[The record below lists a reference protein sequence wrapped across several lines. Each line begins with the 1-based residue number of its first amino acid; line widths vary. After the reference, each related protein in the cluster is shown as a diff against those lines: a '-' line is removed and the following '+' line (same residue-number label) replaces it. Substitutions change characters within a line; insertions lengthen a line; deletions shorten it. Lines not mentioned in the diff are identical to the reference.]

1 MNLTDKIN
9 IMVAKQ
15 NNAEILA
22 KQQDGTWVTVEDP
35 EFNWSTTDYRVKPDY
50 QLLFDKFKAAL
61 NIQELYE
68 AVHAEERGKDLPPL
82 NNALASKLREAKNN
96 VSRRLANAI
105 SESNIQL
112 NDDEIEKLDCYKN
125 YKETLYNHY
134 MEIINRTPGVDL
146 IEDYF
151 NLHYKAE
158 YEAKLQKYKQELNNL
173 INNTRKGAIIP
184 SVVVEAKAAIDEQIN
199 LATVGTNLEP
209 TTTTKEALQEK
220 VLALFA
226 KAVTKFLENEKLKAV
241 VCKENGLGIT
251 ITRTDNANPTIQIY
265 YLSYNK
271 VEGNNEVPAVDWT
284 LDNKKIVTIS
294 NITTQ
299 QLQDLQDNITRLEK
313 KHDDTLGAVK
323 QSLENNQV
331 DNLQNIEINKLKEEI
346 TKLNSKI
353 AELENNQFKKGSI
366 NTTQLDSTIASG
378 YYSVAVTGGSYSGA
392 LLVFNMGGSAGV
404 IQFYKNGYSKEVP
417 WKVRNAIDCDINR
430 WTPWSILVDDSMFKL
445 EGTTLDIDIPNP

>member
-9 IMVAKQ
+9 IMAAKQ

-22 KQQDGTWVTVEDP
+22 KQQDGTWITVEDP
-35 EFNWSTTDYRVKPDY
+35 EFNWSTTEYKVKPDY

-68 AVHAEERGKDLPPL
+68 AVHAEERGRKLPSL
-82 NNALASKLREAKNN
+82 NTALVEKLNKAKTN
-96 VSRRLANAI
+96 VSNKLANAI

-125 YKETLYNHY
+125 YRDILYNY
-134 MEIINRTPGVDL
+134 YLGLANGSVDN
-146 IEDYF
+146 F
-151 NLHYKAE
+151 NARYKAE
-158 YEAKLQKYKQELNNL
+158 FETKLQKYKQTLNDL
-173 INNTRKGAIIP
+173 INNKRKGAIIP
-184 SVVVEAKAAIDEQIN
+184 SVVVEAKTAIDEQIN

-284 LDNKKIVTIS
+284 LDNNKVVTIS

-299 QLQDLQDNITRLEK
+299 QLQDLQANITKLEK

-331 DNLQNIEINKLKEEI
+331 DNLQNTEINKLKEEI

-353 AELENNQFKKGSI
+353 TELENNQFKRGKINVSQL
-366 NTTQLDSTIASG
+366 NTTVKSG
-378 YYSVAVTGGSYSGA
+378 YYTVSAADNSYSGG
-392 LLVFNMGGSAGV
+392 LLVFNMGGSTGV
-404 IQFYKNGYSKEVP
+404 VQFYKDGYDKSAP
-417 WKVRNAIDCDINR
+417 WKVRNAVDSDLSR

-445 EGTTLDIDIPNP
+445 EGTTLDIDIPTP

>member
-68 AVHAEERGKDLPPL
+68 AVHAEERGKKLPSL
-82 NNALASKLREAKNN
+82 NTVLVEKLNKAKNN
-96 VSRRLANAI
+96 VSNKLANAI
-105 SESNIQL
+105 SENSIQL

-125 YKETLYNHY
+125 YRDILYNY
-134 MEIINRTPGVDL
+134 YLGLASGSVDN
-146 IEDYF
+146 F
-151 NLHYKAE
+151 NARYKAE
-158 YEAKLQKYKQELNNL
+158 FETKLQQYKQAINDI
-173 INNTRKGAIIP
+173 INNKRKGVIIP

-241 VCKENGLGIT
+241 VCKESGLGIT

-271 VEGNNEVPAVDWT
+271 IEGNNEVPAVDWT
-284 LDNKKIVTIS
+284 LDNNKIVTIS

-299 QLQDLQDNITRLEK
+299 QLQDLQANITKLEK

-346 TKLNSKI
+346 TKLNAKI
-353 AELENNQFKKGSI
+353 LELEKNQFKGHEI
-366 NTTQLDSTIASG
+366 NSAQLDSTIASG
-378 YYSVAVTGGSYSGA
+378 YYSVKTGIGYSGA
-392 LLVFNMGGSAGV
+392 LLVFNMGGSAGAV
-404 IQFYKNGYSKEVP
+404 QFYKDGFEKQIP
-417 WKVRNAIDCDINR
+417 WKVRNAIDSDTNR

-445 EGTTLDIDIPNP
+445 E

>member
-1 MNLTDKIN
+1 MNLKDKIN
-9 IMVAKQ
+9 IMAAKQ

-22 KQQDGTWVTVEDP
+22 KQQDGTWVTVKDP

-50 QLLFDKFKAAL
+50 QLLFDKFKTAL

-68 AVHAEERGKDLPPL
+68 AVHAEERGRDLPPL
-82 NNALASKLREAKNN
+82 NTALVRKLNEAKNN
-96 VSRRLANAI
+96 VSSRLANAI

-112 NDDEIEKLDCYKN
+112 NDDEIEKLDCYKD
-125 YKETLYNHY
+125 YKNALYNY
-134 MEIINRTPGVDL
+134 YVEIIKKVQGVDL

-151 NLHYKAE
+151 NQHYKAE
-158 YEAKLQKYKQELNNL
+158 YEAKLQKYKQELNDL
-173 INNTRKGAIIP
+173 INNKRKGQIIP

-209 TTTTKEALQEK
+209 TTTTREVLQEK

-271 VEGNNEVPAVDWT
+271 VEGDNEIPAVDWA
-284 LDNKKIVTIS
+284 LDNNKVVTVS

-299 QLQDLQDNITRLEK
+299 QLQDLQANITKLEK

-331 DNLQNIEINKLKEEI
+331 DNLQNTEINKLKEEI

-353 AELENNQFKKGSI
+353 TELENNQFKRGSI
-366 NTTQLDSTIASG
+366 EATQLDDTVKSG
-378 YYSVAVTGGSYSGA
+378 YYSVMGEGVRVGA
-392 LLVFNMGGSAGV
+392 LLVFDIGNLMGT
-404 IQFYKNGYSKEVP
+404 IQFYKDHYSASSP
-417 WKVRNAIDCDINR
+417 WKVRNSNNNNN
-430 WTPWSILVDDSMFKL
+430 WSPWSILVDSTMFKL
-445 EGTTLDIDIPNP
+445 EGTTLDIDIPTP

>member
-9 IMVAKQ
+9 IIAAKQ

-50 QLLFDKFKAAL
+50 QLLFDKFKTAL

-68 AVHAEERGKDLPPL
+68 AVHAEERGKNLPPL
-82 NNALASKLREAKNN
+82 NTALVQKLNEAKNN
-96 VSRRLANAI
+96 VSNKLANAI

-125 YKETLYNHY
+125 YRDILYNY
-134 MEIINRTPGVDL
+134 YLGLASGSVDN
-146 IEDYF
+146 F
-151 NLHYKAE
+151 NARYKVE
-158 YEAKLQKYKQELNNL
+158 FETKLQQYKQELNDI
-173 INNTRKGAIIP
+173 INNKRKGAIIP

-226 KAVTKFLENEKLKAV
+226 KAVTKFLENEKLKSV

-284 LDNKKIVTIS
+284 LDNNKVVTVS
-294 NITTQ
+294 NITVQ
-299 QLQDLQDNITRLEK
+299 QLQDLQANITKLEK
-313 KHDDTLGAVK
+313 KHDYTLGAVK

-331 DNLQNIEINKLKEEI
+331 DNLQNTEINKLKEEI

-353 AELENNQFKKGSI
+353 AELENNQFKKGGI
-366 NTTQLDSTIASG
+366 NTTQLDDTVQSG
-378 YYSVAVTGGSYSGA
+378 YYSVGANGGSYSGA
-392 LLVFNMGGSAGV
+392 LLVFNIGGSAGTV
-404 IQFYKNGYSKEVP
+404 QFYKDGYSKEKP
-417 WKVRNAIDCDINR
+417 WKVRNKIDNNT

>member
-1 MNLTDKIN
+1 MNLKDKIN
-9 IMVAKQ
+9 IMAAKQ

-22 KQQDGTWVTVEDP
+22 KQQDGTWITIEDP
-35 EFNWSTTDYRVKPDY
+35 EFNWSTTEYKVKPDY
-50 QLLFDKFKAAL
+50 QLLFDKFKTVL

-68 AVHAEERGKDLPPL
+68 AVHAEERGMKLPSL
-82 NNALASKLREAKNN
+82 NTALVEKLNEAKNN
-96 VSRRLANAI
+96 VSNKLANAI

-125 YKETLYNHY
+125 YRDIIYNYYLGLTSGSVDNFNAQYKVEFET
-134 MEIINRTPGVDL
+134 
-146 IEDYF
+146 
-151 NLHYKAE
+151 
-158 YEAKLQKYKQELNNL
+158 KLQQYKQTLNDL
-173 INNTRKGAIIP
+173 INNKRKGQIIP
-184 SVVVEAKAAIDEQIN
+184 SVVIEAKAAIDEQIN

-226 KAVTKFLENEKLKAV
+226 KAVAKFLENEKLKAV

-284 LDNKKIVTIS
+284 LDNNKVVTVS

-299 QLQDLQDNITRLEK
+299 QLQDLQANITKLEK
-313 KHDDTLGAVK
+313 KHDDTLVAVK

-353 AELENNQFKKGSI
+353 AELENNQFKKGGI
-366 NTTQLDSTIASG
+366 NTTQLDDTVQSG
-378 YYSVAVTGGSYSGA
+378 YYSVVANNGSYSGA
-392 LLVFNMGGSAGV
+392 LLVFNMGGSAGTV
-404 IQFYKNGYSKEVP
+404 QFYKDGYSEGNP
-417 WKVRNAIDCDINR
+417 WKVRNKIDNII
-430 WTPWSILVDDSMFKL
+430 WTPWSILVDNNMFKL
-445 EGTTLDIDIPNP
+445 EGTTLDIDIPTP

>member
-9 IMVAKQ
+9 IMAAKQ

-22 KQQDGTWVTVEDP
+22 KQQDGTWVTIEDP
-35 EFNWSTTDYRVKPDY
+35 EFNWTTTEYKVKPDY
-50 QLLFDKFKAAL
+50 QLLFDKFKTAL

-68 AVHAEERGKDLPPL
+68 AVHAEERGRDLPPL
-82 NNALASKLREAKNN
+82 NSALASKLREVRNN
-96 VSRRLANAI
+96 VSNKLANAI

-125 YKETLYNHY
+125 YRDILYNY
-134 MEIINRTPGVDL
+134 YLGLANGSVDN
-146 IEDYF
+146 F
-151 NLHYKAE
+151 NVRYKAE
-158 YEAKLQKYKQELNNL
+158 YETKLQQYKQALNDL
-173 INNTRKGAIIP
+173 INNKRKGQIIP

-284 LDNKKIVTIS
+284 LDNNKVVTIS

-299 QLQDLQDNITRLEK
+299 QLQDLQANITKLEK

-331 DNLQNIEINKLKEEI
+331 DNLQNTEINKLKEETSRFKEEI

-353 AELENNQFKKGSI
+353 AELENNQFKKGGI
-366 NTTQLDSTIASG
+366 NTAQLDDTVQSG
-378 YYSVAVTGGSYSGA
+378 YYSVGAIDGSYSGA
-392 LLVFNMGGSAGV
+392 LLVFNIGGSTGIV
-404 IQFYKNGYSKEVP
+404 QFYKDGYDKRAP
-417 WKVRNAIDCDINR
+417 WKVRNKIDSNT

-445 EGTTLDIDIPNP
+445 EGTTLDIDIPTP

>member
-9 IMVAKQ
+9 IMAAKQ

-35 EFNWSTTDYRVKPDY
+35 EFNWSTTEYKVKPDY

-68 AVHAEERGKDLPPL
+68 AVHAEERGKNLPPL
-82 NNALASKLREAKNN
+82 NNALASKLREVKNN

-112 NDDEIEKLDCYKN
+112 NDDELEKLDCYKN
-125 YKETLYNHY
+125 YRDIFYNYYLGLAGGSVDNFNARYKVEFET
-134 MEIINRTPGVDL
+134 
-146 IEDYF
+146 
-151 NLHYKAE
+151 
-158 YEAKLQKYKQELNNL
+158 KLQQYKQALNDL
-173 INNTRKGAIIP
+173 INNKRKGQIIP

-271 VEGNNEVPAVDWT
+271 IEGNTEVPAVDWT
-284 LDNKKIVTIS
+284 LDNNKIVTIS

-299 QLQDLQDNITRLEK
+299 QLQDLQTNITKLEK
-313 KHDDTLGAVK
+313 KHDNTLGAVK

-346 TKLNSKI
+346 IKLNSKI
-353 AELENNQFKKGSI
+353 AELENNQFKKGGI
-366 NTTQLDSTIASG
+366 NTTQLDDTVQSG
-378 YYSVAVTGGSYSGA
+378 YYSVITRDSSYSGA
-392 LLVFNMGGSAGV
+392 LLVFNMGGSAGTV
-404 IQFYKNGYSKEVP
+404 QFYKDGYSKEKP
-417 WKVRNAIDCDINR
+417 WKVRNKIDNNT

>member
-9 IMVAKQ
+9 IMAAKQ

-35 EFNWSTTDYRVKPDY
+35 EFNWSTTDYRVKPNY
-50 QLLFDKFKAAL
+50 QLLFDKFKTAL

-82 NNALASKLREAKNN
+82 NTALVQKLNEAKTNISN
-96 VSRRLANAI
+96 KLANAI

-125 YKETLYNHY
+125 YRDILYNY
-134 MEIINRTPGVDL
+134 YLGLANGSVDN
-146 IEDYF
+146 F
-151 NLHYKAE
+151 NERYKAE
-158 YEAKLQKYKQELNNL
+158 FEAKLQQYKQTLNDL
-173 INNTRKGAIIP
+173 INNKRKGAIIP

-271 VEGNNEVPAVDWT
+271 VEGNSEVPAVDWT
-284 LDNKKIVTIS
+284 LDNNKVVTIS

-299 QLQDLQDNITRLEK
+299 QLQDLQANITKLEK
-313 KHDDTLGAVK
+313 KHDDTLVAVK

-331 DNLQNIEINKLKEEI
+331 DNLQNTEINKLKKEI
-346 TKLNSKI
+346 TKLNAKVV
-353 AELENNQFKKGSI
+353 ELENNQFKKGGI
-366 NTTQLDSTIASG
+366 NTTQLDDTVQSG
-378 YYSVAVTGGSYSGA
+378 YYSVVANGSSYSGA
-392 LLVFNMGGSAGV
+392 LLVFNMGGSAGTV
-404 IQFYKNGYSKEVP
+404 QFYKDGYSKENP
-417 WKVRNAIDCDINR
+417 WKVRNKIDNNI

>member
-1 MNLTDKIN
+1 MN
-9 IMVAKQ
+9 
-15 NNAEILA
+15 
-22 KQQDGTWVTVEDP
+22 
-35 EFNWSTTDYRVKPDY
+35 
-50 QLLFDKFKAAL
+50 
-61 NIQELYE
+61 
-68 AVHAEERGKDLPPL
+68 
-82 NNALASKLREAKNN
+82 EAKNN
-96 VSRRLANAI
+96 VSNKLANAI

-125 YKETLYNHY
+125 YKNAIYNYYLGLAQGNIDNFNARYKTEFET
-134 MEIINRTPGVDL
+134 
-146 IEDYF
+146 
-151 NLHYKAE
+151 
-158 YEAKLQKYKQELNNL
+158 KLQQYKQALNDL
-173 INNTRKGAIIP
+173 INNKQKGAIIP

-226 KAVTKFLENEKLKAV
+226 KAVAKFLENEKLKAV

-299 QLQDLQDNITRLEK
+299 QLQDLQTNITKLEK

-323 QSLENNQV
+323 QSLEDNQV
-331 DNLQNIEINKLKEEI
+331 DNLQNTEISKLKEEI
-346 TKLNSKI
+346 AKLNTKVVELEKTNLRE
-353 AELENNQFKKGSI
+353 AEL
-366 NTTQLDSTIASG
+366 T
-378 YYSVAVTGGSYSGA
+378 
-392 LLVFNMGGSAGV
+392 LVN
-404 IQFYKNGYSKEVP
+404 
-417 WKVRNAIDCDINR
+417 
-430 WTPWSILVDDSMFKL
+430 
-445 EGTTLDIDIPNP
+445 

>member
-9 IMVAKQ
+9 IIAAKQ

-50 QLLFDKFKAAL
+50 QLLFDKFKTAL

-68 AVHAEERGKDLPPL
+68 AVHAEERGKNLPPL
-82 NNALASKLREAKNN
+82 NTALVQKLNEAKNN
-96 VSRRLANAI
+96 VSNKLANAI

-125 YKETLYNHY
+125 YRDILYNY
-134 MEIINRTPGVDL
+134 YLGLASGSVDN
-146 IEDYF
+146 F
-151 NLHYKAE
+151 NARYKVE
-158 YEAKLQKYKQELNNL
+158 FETKLQQYKQELNDI
-173 INNTRKGAIIP
+173 INNKRKGAIIP

-226 KAVTKFLENEKLKAV
+226 KAVTKFLENEKLKSV

-284 LDNKKIVTIS
+284 LDNNKVVTVS
-294 NITTQ
+294 NITVQ
-299 QLQDLQDNITRLEK
+299 QLQDLQANITKLEK
-313 KHDDTLGAVK
+313 KHDYTLGAVK

-331 DNLQNIEINKLKEEI
+331 DNLQNTEINKLKEEI

-353 AELENNQFKKGSI
+353 AELENNQFKKGGI
-366 NTTQLDSTIASG
+366 NTTQLDDTVQSG
-378 YYSVAVTGGSYSGA
+378 YYSVGANGGSYSGA
-392 LLVFNMGGSAGV
+392 LLVFNIGGYAGTV
-404 IQFYKNGYSKEVP
+404 QFYKDGYSKEKP
-417 WKVRNAIDCDINR
+417 WKVRNKIDNNT

>member
-9 IMVAKQ
+9 IMAAKQ

-50 QLLFDKFKAAL
+50 QLLFDKFKTTL

-82 NNALASKLREAKNN
+82 NTALVQKLNEAKNN
-96 VSRRLANAI
+96 VSNRLANAI

-125 YKETLYNHY
+125 YRDILYNY
-134 MEIINRTPGVDL
+134 YLGLASGSVDN
-146 IEDYF
+146 F
-151 NLHYKAE
+151 NAWYKVE
-158 YEAKLQKYKQELNNL
+158 FETKLQQYKQTLNDL
-173 INNTRKGAIIP
+173 INNKRKGQIIP
-184 SVVVEAKAAIDEQIN
+184 SVVIEAKAAIDEQIN

-241 VCKENGLGIT
+241 VCKESGLGIT

-284 LDNKKIVTIS
+284 LDNNKVVTIS

-299 QLQDLQDNITRLEK
+299 QLQDLQTNITKLEK

-331 DNLQNIEINKLKEEI
+331 DNLQNTEINKLKEEI
-346 TKLNSKI
+346 AKLNTKVV
-353 AELENNQFKKGSI
+353 ELEKNQFKRGGI
-366 NTTQLDSTIASG
+366 NSTQLDDTIESG
-378 YYSVAVTGGSYSGA
+378 YYSVGENGYSGG
-392 LLVFNMGGSAGV
+392 LIVFNLAGASIGPV
-404 IQFYKNGYSKEVP
+404 QFFKDGYSKEEP
-417 WKVRNAIDCDINR
+417 WKVRNKIDNSR

-445 EGTTLDIDIPNP
+445 EGTTLDIDIPTP

>member
-1 MNLTDKIN
+1 MNLKDKIS
-9 IMVAKQ
+9 IMAAKQ

-35 EFNWSTTDYRVKPDY
+35 EFNWSTTEYKVKPDY
-50 QLLFDKFKAAL
+50 QLLFDKFKTAL

-68 AVHAEERGKDLPPL
+68 AVHAEERGKNLPPL
-82 NNALASKLREAKNN
+82 NTALVQKLNKVKNN
-96 VSRRLANAI
+96 ISRKLVNAI
-105 SESNIQL
+105 SESNMQL
-112 NDDEIEKLDCYKN
+112 NEGEIEDLDFYKS
-125 YKETLYNHY
+125 YKKALYSHY
-134 MEIINRTPGVDL
+134 LNLAGGS
-146 IEDYF
+146 EDNF
-151 NLHYKAE
+151 NAQYKAE
-158 YEAKLQKYKQELNNL
+158 YEAKLQQYKQSINDL
-173 INNTRKGAIIP
+173 INNKRKGQIIP
-184 SVVVEAKAAIDEQIN
+184 SVVIEAEAAIDEQIN
-199 LATVGTNLEP
+199 LATIGTNLEP
-209 TTTTKEALQEK
+209 TTTTKEVLQEK

-284 LDNKKIVTIS
+284 LDNNKVVTIS

-299 QLQDLQDNITRLEK
+299 QLQDLQANITKLEK
-313 KHDDTLGAVK
+313 KHDDTLAAVK

-331 DNLQNIEINKLKEEI
+331 DNLQNTEINKLKEEI

-353 AELENNQFKKGSI
+353 AELENSQFKLGGIEKS
-366 NTTQLDSTIASG
+366 QLDSTVKSG
-378 YYSVAVTGGSYSGA
+378 WYSVGADGYSGI
-392 LLVFNMGGSAGV
+392 LIVFKTGGSAGIV
-404 IQFYKNGYSKEVP
+404 QFYKDGYDKSIP
-417 WKVRNAIDCDINR
+417 WKVRNAVDSDLSK

>member
-9 IMVAKQ
+9 IMAAKQ

-22 KQQDGTWVTVEDP
+22 KQQDGTWVTVQDP
-35 EFNWSTTDYRVKPDY
+35 EFNWSTTEYKVKPDY
-50 QLLFDKFKAAL
+50 QLLFDKFKTTL

-68 AVHAEERGKDLPPL
+68 AVHAEERGKKLPSL
-82 NNALASKLREAKNN
+82 NTALVEKLNEAKNN
-96 VSRRLANAI
+96 VSNKLANAI

-112 NDDEIEKLDCYKN
+112 NDDEIKNLNCYKN
-125 YKETLYNHY
+125 YKAALKSYYIVLVGGSE
-134 MEIINRTPGVDL
+134 E
-146 IEDYF
+146 EF
-151 NLHYKAE
+151 NKQYKVE
-158 YEAKLQKYKQELNNL
+158 YEAKLQQYKQALNDL
-173 INNTRKGAIIP
+173 INNKRKGAIIP

-271 VEGNNEVPAVDWT
+271 IEGNNEVPAVDWT
-284 LDNKKIVTIS
+284 LENNKVVTIS

-299 QLQDLQDNITRLEK
+299 QLQDLQANITKLEK

-346 TKLNSKI
+346 TKLNTKVV
-353 AELENNQFKKGSI
+353 ELEKNQFKRGGI
-366 NTTQLDSTIASG
+366 NSSQLDNIIESG
-378 YYSVAVTGGSYSGA
+378 YYSVGANGYSGG
-392 LLVFNMGGSAGV
+392 LLVFNLTGASIGPV
-404 IQFYKNGYSKEVP
+404 QFYKDGYSKEKP
-417 WKVRNAIDCDINR
+417 WKVRNKIDNNR

>member
-9 IMVAKQ
+9 IMAAKQ

-50 QLLFDKFKAAL
+50 QLLFDKFKTAL

-68 AVHAEERGKDLPPL
+68 AVHAEERGKNLPPL
-82 NNALASKLREAKNN
+82 NTALVQKLNEAKNN
-96 VSRRLANAI
+96 VSNKLANAI

-112 NDDEIEKLDCYKN
+112 NDDEIKKLDCYEN
-125 YKETLYNHY
+125 YRDILENYYIELAGGSVTRFNQEYKE
-134 MEIINRTPGVDL
+134 E
-146 IEDYF
+146 
-151 NLHYKAE
+151 YK
-158 YEAKLQKYKQELNNL
+158 AKLQQYKQALNDL
-173 INNTRKGAIIP
+173 INNKRKGQIIP

-271 VEGNNEVPAVDWT
+271 IEGNNEVPAVDWT
-284 LDNKKIVTIS
+284 LDNNKVVTVS

-299 QLQDLQDNITRLEK
+299 QLQDLQANITKLEK
-313 KHDDTLGAVK
+313 KYDDTLVAVK

-331 DNLQNIEINKLKEEI
+331 DNLQNTEINKLKEEI

-353 AELENNQFKKGSI
+353 AELENNQFKSGNI
-366 NTTQLDSTIASG
+366 NKSQLDSTIKSG
-378 YYSVAVTGGSYSGA
+378 YYTVKVADNSYSGG
-392 LLVFNMGGSAGV
+392 LLVFNIGGSIGV
-404 IQFYKNGYSKEVP
+404 VQFYKDGYDKRMP
-417 WKVRNAIDCDINR
+417 WKVRNATDSDLSR

>member
-9 IMVAKQ
+9 IMAAKQ

-22 KQQDGTWVTVEDP
+22 KQQDGTWITVDDP

-50 QLLFDKFKAAL
+50 QLLFDKFKTAL

-68 AVHAEERGKDLPPL
+68 AVHAEERGKNLPPL
-82 NNALASKLREAKNN
+82 NTALVQKLNEVKTN
-96 VSRRLANAI
+96 VSNRLANAI

-112 NDDEIEKLDCYKN
+112 NDDELENLDFYKN
-125 YKETLYNHY
+125 YKKALHSHY
-134 MEIINRTPGVDL
+134 LNLAGGSD
-146 IEDYF
+146 DNF
-151 NLHYKAE
+151 NARYKAE
-158 YEAKLQKYKQELNNL
+158 YETKLQQYKQALNDL
-173 INNTRKGAIIP
+173 INNKRKGQLIP

-284 LDNKKIVTIS
+284 LDNNKVVTIS

-299 QLQDLQDNITRLEK
+299 QLQDLQANITKLEK

-323 QSLENNQV
+323 QCLENNQV
-331 DNLQNIEINKLKEEI
+331 DNLQNTEINKLKEEI
-346 TKLNSKI
+346 TKLNAKVVD
-353 AELENNQFKKGSI
+353 LENNQFKKGDI
-366 NTTQLDSTIASG
+366 NTTQLDDTIQSG
-378 YYSVAVTGGSYSGA
+378 YYLVRVNDGSYSGA
-392 LLVFNMGGSAGV
+392 LLVFNMGGSAGTV
-404 IQFYKNGYSKEVP
+404 QFYKDGYSKEKP
-417 WKVRNAIDCDINR
+417 WKVRNKIDNNT

>member
-1 MNLTDKIN
+1 MNLKDKIN
-9 IMVAKQ
+9 IMAAKQ

-82 NNALASKLREAKNN
+82 NTVLVQKLNEAKNN

-125 YKETLYNHY
+125 YKNALHNYYVEK
-134 MEIINRTPGVDL
+134 IKQIQGVDA
-146 IEDYF
+146 IEDFF
-151 NLHYKAE
+151 NQHYKAE
-158 YEAKLQKYKQELNNL
+158 YETKLQQYKQALNDL
-173 INNTRKGAIIP
+173 INNKRKGQIIP

-271 VEGNNEVPAVDWT
+271 VEGNSEIPAVDWT

-299 QLQDLQDNITRLEK
+299 QLQDLQANITKLEK

-331 DNLQNIEINKLKEEI
+331 DNLQNTEINKLKEEI
-346 TKLNSKI
+346 TKLNTKVV
-353 AELENNQFKKGSI
+353 ELEKNQFKKGGI
-366 NTTQLDSTIASG
+366 QTTQLDSTINSG
-378 YYSVAVTGGSYSGA
+378 YYSVSVTDGSYSGA
-392 LLVFNMGGSAGV
+392 LLVFNIGGSAGT
-404 IQFYKNGYSKEVP
+404 IQFYKDGYDKRAP
-417 WKVRNAIDCDINR
+417 WKVRNFIDNNR

>member
-9 IMVAKQ
+9 IMAAKQ

-35 EFNWSTTDYRVKPDY
+35 EFNWSTTDYRVKPNY
-50 QLLFDKFKAAL
+50 QLLFDKFKTAL

-82 NNALASKLREAKNN
+82 NTALVQKLNEAKTNISN
-96 VSRRLANAI
+96 KLANAI

-125 YKETLYNHY
+125 YRDILYNY
-134 MEIINRTPGVDL
+134 YLGLANGSVDN
-146 IEDYF
+146 F
-151 NLHYKAE
+151 NERYKAE
-158 YEAKLQKYKQELNNL
+158 FEAKLQQYKQTLNDL
-173 INNTRKGAIIP
+173 INNKRKGAIIP

-271 VEGNNEVPAVDWT
+271 VEGNSEVPAVDWT
-284 LDNKKIVTIS
+284 LDNNKVVTIS

-299 QLQDLQDNITRLEK
+299 QLQDLQANITKLEK
-313 KHDDTLGAVK
+313 KHDDTLVAVK

-331 DNLQNIEINKLKEEI
+331 DNLQNTEINKLKKEI
-346 TKLNSKI
+346 TKLNAKVV
-353 AELENNQFKKGSI
+353 ELENNQFKKGGI
-366 NTTQLDSTIASG
+366 NTTQLDDTVQSG
-378 YYSVAVTGGSYSGA
+378 YYSVVANGSYYSGA
-392 LLVFNMGGSAGV
+392 LLVFNMGGSAGTV
-404 IQFYKNGYSKEVP
+404 QFYKDGYSKENP
-417 WKVRNAIDCDINR
+417 WKVRNKIDNNI

>member
-1 MNLTDKIN
+1 MLSITDKIN
-9 IMVAKQ
+9 IMAAKK

-68 AVHAEERGKDLPPL
+68 AVHAEERGKSLPPL
-82 NNALASKLREAKNN
+82 NTALVKKLNEAKNN
-96 VSRRLANAI
+96 VSNKLANAI

-125 YKETLYNHY
+125 YRDILYNY
-134 MEIINRTPGVDL
+134 YLGLASGSVDN
-146 IEDYF
+146 F
-151 NLHYKAE
+151 NAQYKVE
-158 YEAKLQKYKQELNNL
+158 FETKLQQYKQTLNDL
-173 INNTRKGAIIP
+173 INNKRKGQIIP

-284 LDNKKIVTIS
+284 LDNNKIVTVS

-299 QLQDLQDNITRLEK
+299 QLQDLQANITKLEK

-331 DNLQNIEINKLKEEI
+331 DNLQNTEINKLKEEI

-353 AELENNQFKKGSI
+353 TELENNQFKKGNI
-366 NTTQLDSTIASG
+366 NESQLDSTVKSG
-378 YYSVAVTGGSYSGA
+378 WYSVGADGYSGI
-392 LLVFNMGGSAGV
+392 LIVFKTDGSVGIV
-404 IQFYKNGYSKEVP
+404 QFYKDGYDKSIP
-417 WKVRNAIDCDINR
+417 WKVRNAVDSDLSR

>member
-68 AVHAEERGKDLPPL
+68 AVHAEERGKKLPSL
-82 NNALASKLREAKNN
+82 NTVLVEKLNKAKNN
-96 VSRRLANAI
+96 VSNKLANAI
-105 SESNIQL
+105 SESSIQL

-125 YKETLYNHY
+125 YRDALRNYY
-134 MEIINRTPGVDL
+134 MGFSNNQ
-146 IEDYF
+146 EDIF
-151 NLHYKAE
+151 NIGYKAE
-158 YEAKLQKYKQELNNL
+158 YEAKLQKYKQELNDL
-173 INNTRKGAIIP
+173 INNKRKGTIIP

-199 LATVGTNLEP
+199 LATIGTNLEP

-284 LDNKKIVTIS
+284 LDNNKIVTIS

-299 QLQDLQDNITRLEK
+299 QLQDLQTNITKLEK

-331 DNLQNIEINKLKEEI
+331 DNLQNTEINKLKEEI

-353 AELENNQFKKGSI
+353 AELENSQFKLGRIEKS
-366 NTTQLDSTIASG
+366 QLNSTIKSG
-378 YYSVAVTGGSYSGA
+378 WYLVGANGYSGI
-392 LLVFNMGGSAGV
+392 LIVFKTGGSAGIV
-404 IQFYKNGYSKEVP
+404 QFYKDGYDKSAP
-417 WKVRNAIDCDINR
+417 WKVRNAVDSDLSR

>member
-9 IMVAKQ
+9 IMAAKQ

-50 QLLFDKFKAAL
+50 QLLFDKFRTAL

-68 AVHAEERGKDLPPL
+68 AVHAEERGKNLPPL
-82 NNALASKLREAKNN
+82 NTALVQKLNEAKTN
-96 VSRRLANAI
+96 VSNKLANAI

-112 NDDEIEKLDCYKN
+112 NDAEIENLNCYKN
-125 YKETLYNHY
+125 YKAALRGYYIVLVGGSE
-134 MEIINRTPGVDL
+134 E
-146 IEDYF
+146 EF
-151 NLHYKAE
+151 NKQYKVE
-158 YEAKLQKYKQELNNL
+158 YESKLQQYKQALNDL
-173 INNTRKGAIIP
+173 INNKRKGAIIP

-271 VEGNNEVPAVDWT
+271 IEGNNEVPAVDWT
-284 LDNKKIVTIS
+284 LDNNKIITIS

-299 QLQDLQDNITRLEK
+299 QLQDLQANITKLEK

-331 DNLQNIEINKLKEEI
+331 DNLQNTEINKLKEEI
-346 TKLNSKI
+346 AKLNTKVVK
-353 AELENNQFKKGSI
+353 LEKNQFKNGGI
-366 NTTQLDSTIASG
+366 DLPQLDDTIESG
-378 YYSVAVTGGSYSGA
+378 YYSVGANGYSGG
-392 LLVFNMGGSAGV
+392 LIVFNLAGASIGPV
-404 IQFYKNGYSKEVP
+404 QFFKDGYSKEKP
-417 WKVRNAIDCDINR
+417 WKVRNKIDNNR

-445 EGTTLDIDIPNP
+445 EGTTLDIDIPTP

>member
-9 IMVAKQ
+9 IMAAKQ

-68 AVHAEERGKDLPPL
+68 AVHMVERGKDLPPL
-82 NNALASKLREAKNN
+82 NTALVEKLNEAKIN
-96 VSRRLANAI
+96 VSNKLANAI

-112 NDDEIEKLDCYKN
+112 NDDEIKNLNCYKN
-125 YKETLYNHY
+125 YSAALRGYYITLVGGS
-134 MEIINRTPGVDL
+134 E
-146 IEDYF
+146 EEF
-151 NLHYKAE
+151 NKQYKVE
-158 YEAKLQKYKQELNNL
+158 YEAKLQQYKQSINDL
-173 INNTRKGAIIP
+173 INNKRKGAIIP

-265 YLSYNK
+265 YLSYNR

-284 LDNKKIVTIS
+284 LENNKIVTIS

-299 QLQDLQDNITRLEK
+299 QLQDLQTNITKLEK
-313 KHDDTLGAVK
+313 KHDDTLGAIK

-331 DNLQNIEINKLKEEI
+331 DNLQNTEINKLKEEI
-346 TKLNSKI
+346 AKLNTKI
-353 AELENNQFKKGSI
+353 VELEKNQFKRGGIESS
-366 NTTQLDSTIASG
+366 QLDNTIESG
-378 YYSVAVTGGSYSGA
+378 YYSVGANGYSGG
-392 LLVFNMGGSAGV
+392 LLVFNLTGASIGPV
-404 IQFYKNGYSKEVP
+404 QFYKDGFNKERP
-417 WKVRNAIDCDINR
+417 WKVRNKIDNNT
-430 WTPWSILVDDSMFKL
+430 WTSWSILVDDSMFKL
-445 EGTTLDIDIPNP
+445 EGTMLDIDIPNP

>member
-9 IMVAKQ
+9 IMAAKQ

-22 KQQDGTWVTVEDP
+22 KQQDGTWITIEDP

-50 QLLFDKFKAAL
+50 QLLFDKFKTAL

-68 AVHAEERGKDLPPL
+68 AVHAEERGKKLPSL
-82 NNALASKLREAKNN
+82 NTALVEKLNEAKNN
-96 VSRRLANAI
+96 VSNKLANAI

-125 YKETLYNHY
+125 YRDILYNY
-134 MEIINRTPGVDL
+134 YLGLANGSVDN
-146 IEDYF
+146 F
-151 NLHYKAE
+151 NVRYKVE
-158 YEAKLQKYKQELNNL
+158 FETKLQQYKQTLNDL
-173 INNTRKGAIIP
+173 INNKRKGAIIP

-209 TTTTKEALQEK
+209 TTTTKEALQKK

-271 VEGNNEVPAVDWT
+271 VEGNSEVPAVDWT
-284 LDNKKIVTIS
+284 LDNNKVVTIS

-299 QLQDLQDNITRLEK
+299 QLQDLQANITKLEK

-331 DNLQNIEINKLKEEI
+331 DNLQNTEINKLKEEI

-353 AELENNQFKKGSI
+353 AELENNQFKKGGI
-366 NTTQLDSTIASG
+366 NTTQLDDTVQSG
-378 YYSVAVTGGSYSGA
+378 YYSVGANGGSYSGA
-392 LLVFNMGGSAGV
+392 LLVFNMGGSAGTV
-404 IQFYKNGYSKEVP
+404 QFYKDGYSKEKP
-417 WKVRNAIDCDINR
+417 WKVRNKINNNT

>member
-9 IMVAKQ
+9 VMMAKKKDAEIMVRPHNGNEQ
-15 NNAEILA
+15 WTTIENP
-22 KQQDGTWVTVEDP
+22 D
-35 EFNWSTTDYRVKPDY
+35 FNWGVADYKVKPDY
-50 QLLFDKFKAAL
+50 KLLFDKFQAAL

-68 AVHAEERGKDLPPL
+68 AVHTEERGKKLPSL
-82 NNALASKLREAKNN
+82 NTALVEKLNEAKNN
-96 VSRRLANAI
+96 VSNKLANAI

-125 YKETLYNHY
+125 YKDILYNY
-134 MEIINRTPGVDL
+134 YLGLANGSVDN
-146 IEDYF
+146 F
-151 NLHYKAE
+151 NARYKVE
-158 YEAKLQKYKQELNNL
+158 FETKLQQYKQALNDL
-173 INNTRKGAIIP
+173 INNKRKGQIIP
-184 SVVVEAKAAIDEQIN
+184 SVVLEAKAAIDEQIN

-284 LDNKKIVTIS
+284 LDNNKVVTVS
-294 NITTQ
+294 NITVQ
-299 QLQDLQDNITRLEK
+299 QLQDLQANITKLEK

-331 DNLQNIEINKLKEEI
+331 DNLQNTEINKLKEEI

-353 AELENNQFKKGSI
+353 AELENNQFKKGNI
-366 NTTQLDSTIASG
+366 NKSQLDSTVKSG
-378 YYSVAVTGGSYSGA
+378 YYTVVVADNSYSGG
-392 LLVFNMGGSAGV
+392 LLVFNMGGSIGV
-404 IQFYKNGYSKEVP
+404 VQFYKDGYNKSAP
-417 WKVRNAIDCDINR
+417 WKVRNATDSDLSR

-445 EGTTLDIDIPNP
+445 EGTTLDIDISNP

>member
-9 IMVAKQ
+9 IMAAKQ

-35 EFNWSTTDYRVKPDY
+35 EFNWSTTEYKVKPDY

-68 AVHAEERGKDLPPL
+68 AVHAEERGKNLPPL
-82 NNALASKLREAKNN
+82 NNALASKLREVKNN

-112 NDDEIEKLDCYKN
+112 NDDELEKLDCYKN
-125 YKETLYNHY
+125 YRDIFYNYYLGLAGGSVDNFNARYKVEFET
-134 MEIINRTPGVDL
+134 
-146 IEDYF
+146 
-151 NLHYKAE
+151 
-158 YEAKLQKYKQELNNL
+158 KLQQYKQALNDL
-173 INNTRKGAIIP
+173 INNKRKGQIIP

-271 VEGNNEVPAVDWT
+271 IEGNTEVPAVDWT
-284 LDNKKIVTIS
+284 LDNNKIVTIS

-299 QLQDLQDNITRLEK
+299 QLQDLQTNITKLEK
-313 KHDDTLGAVK
+313 KHDNTLGAVK
-323 QSLENNQV
+323 KSLENNQV

-346 TKLNSKI
+346 IKLNSKI
-353 AELENNQFKKGSI
+353 AELENNQFKKGGI
-366 NTTQLDSTIASG
+366 NTTQLDDT
-378 YYSVAVTGGSYSGA
+378 V
-392 LLVFNMGGSAGV
+392 
-404 IQFYKNGYSKEVP
+404 
-417 WKVRNAIDCDINR
+417 
-430 WTPWSILVDDSMFKL
+430 
-445 EGTTLDIDIPNP
+445 

>member
-1 MNLTDKIN
+1 M
-9 IMVAKQ
+9 
-15 NNAEILA
+15 
-22 KQQDGTWVTVEDP
+22 
-35 EFNWSTTDYRVKPDY
+35 
-50 QLLFDKFKAAL
+50 
-61 NIQELYE
+61 
-68 AVHAEERGKDLPPL
+68 PPL
-82 NNALASKLREAKNN
+82 NTALVEKLNEAKNN
-96 VSRRLANAI
+96 VSNKLANAI

-112 NDDEIEKLDCYKN
+112 NDDEIKNLNCYKN
-125 YKETLYNHY
+125 YVAALRSYYISLTGGSE
-134 MEIINRTPGVDL
+134 E
-146 IEDYF
+146 EF
-151 NLHYKAE
+151 NKQYKIE
-158 YEAKLQKYKQELNNL
+158 YEAKLQQYKQNLNDL
-173 INNTRKGAIIP
+173 INNKRKGAIIP

-209 TTTTKEALQEK
+209 TITTKEALQEK

-284 LDNKKIVTIS
+284 LDNKKIVTVS

-299 QLQDLQDNITRLEK
+299 QLQDLQANITKLEK

-331 DNLQNIEINKLKEEI
+331 DNLQNTEINKLKEEI
-346 TKLNSKI
+346 TKLNIKVVK
-353 AELENNQFKKGSI
+353 LEKNQFKNGGI
-366 NTTQLDSTIASG
+366 DLPQLDDTIESG
-378 YYSVAVTGGSYSGA
+378 YYSVGANGYSGG
-392 LLVFNMGGSAGV
+392 LIVFNLAGASIGPV
-404 IQFYKNGYSKEVP
+404 QFFKDGYSKETP
-417 WKVRNAIDCDINR
+417 WKVRNKIDNNR

-445 EGTTLDIDIPNP
+445 EGTTLDIDIPTL